1 MKNWS
6 GFEVHPKRKILLGCI
21 SISRNRFLQVY
32 KSFFRSLRFPG
43 LARLQSVNA
52 VNRRFYFVR
61 SEREFRLI
69 AADSQSRFLFFTIR
83 IIKPYHGFLAHPF
96 HGKQGDPFSFDPDL
110 RVTRFSPVFRRRNVH
125 CRLLLSAIY
134 DNGYFRIRQRLTE
147 IKLVNW
153 KRFFPSGVLPDGRY
167 FPLFVVYPVTTF
179 DFAVISC

>member
-1 MKNWS
+1 MKNRS

-32 KSFFRSLRFPG
+32 KSFCRSLRFPG

-83 IIKPYHGFLAHPF
+83 IIKPYHGFRAYPF
-96 HGKQGDPFSFDPDL
+96 HGKQGDPFSFDTDL
-110 RVTRFSPVFRRRNVH
+110 RIFLFSPVLRRFVEK
-125 CRLLLSAIY
+125 
-134 DNGYFRIRQRLTE
+134 GGRIIRSPRQRGVGREDLRRVIQTF
-147 IKLVNW
+147 VT
-153 KRFFPSGVLPDGRY
+153 PSPSAPY
-167 FPLFVVYPVTTF
+167 
-179 DFAVISC
+179 